1 MKKMAFMAPPAAA
14 AAVAGGLSWF
24 LGGAIPDAVSM
35 YGGAAAAGALV
46 GILAALPLSRAA
58 EATAAA
64 AKAKELR
71 PEGAARMQAVVQGT
85 PRAAREDVRELR
97 DLVASLGRLLKTA
110 EEAEAARSAELERA
124 SREAR
129 RELSEAERLLEA
141 AGRALSGAAQ
151 ILAAAEEG
159 GSGGQD
165 RGD

>member
-1 MKKMAFMAPPAAA
+1 MRLKKMAFAASPVAAA
-14 AAVAGGLSWF
+14 AAAGGLSWF
-24 LGGAIPDAVSM
+24 LGGAMADMAPV

-46 GILAALPLSRAA
+46 GALLLLPGLRAA
-58 EATAAA
+58 EKELAAA
-64 AKAKELR
+64 RADEARKVR
-71 PEGAARMQAVVQGT
+71 AAQVEARLA
-85 PRAAREDVRELR
+85 PAREDVRELR

-141 AGRALSGAAQ
+141 AGRALSAAARA
-151 ILAAAEEG
+151 LAAAEEG
-159 GSGGQD
+159 GGGGQD

>member
-1 MKKMAFMAPPAAA
+1 MADMAP
-14 AAVAGGLSWF
+14 V
-24 LGGAIPDAVSM
+24 

-46 GILAALPLSRAA
+46 GALLLLPGLRAA
-58 EATAAA
+58 EKELAAA
-64 AKAKELR
+64 RADEARKVR
-71 PEGAARMQAVVQGT
+71 AAQVEARLA
-85 PRAAREDVRELR
+85 PAREDVRELR

-141 AGRALSGAAQ
+141 AGRALSAAARA
-151 ILAAAEEG
+151 LAAAEEG
-159 GSGGQD
+159 GGGGQD